1 MKPKSFAKLFEE
13 AKKRDTYWVANAIYT
28 FTEELHNMTEKK
40 KITRTELARRMEVSP
55 AYITKIFRGDVNFT
69 IGTMVRLARRVGA
82 RLHLNLVQ
90 EGIEAY
96 RSDWNF
102 AYILPLKIYVF
113 FENRRSRHKVQN
125 HTKYWQDVKAEGA
138 LFSTMNEAEW
148 KAEWQML
155 REKQQLPS
163 SYQMP

>member
-1 MKPKSFAKLFEE
+1 MNEMKPKSFAKLFEE

-102 AYILPLKIYVF
+102 AYIDQ
-113 FENRRSRHKVQN
+113 QN
-125 HTKYWQDVKAEGA
+125 INHAKAADGYE
-138 LFSTMNEAEW
+138 
-148 KAEWQML
+148 KACFG
-155 REKQQLPS
+155 EKWGVRG
-163 SYQMP
+163 

>member
-1 MKPKSFAKLFEE
+1 MGKL
-13 AKKRDTYWVANAIYT
+13 
-28 FTEELHNMTEKK
+28 
-40 KITRTELARRMEVSP
+40 S
-55 AYITKIFRGDVNFT
+55 
-69 IGTMVRLARRVGA
+69 
-82 RLHLNLVQ
+82 NLFLVM
-90 EGIEAY
+90 GVLSCIVVVLMFF
-96 RSDWNF
+96 S
-102 AYILPLKIYVF
+102 ILPLKIYVF